1 MNLGRMWTGRF
12 GRWRWSLALALCVL
26 PVAGILAASEIGHRE
41 LARGY
46 ARSAQAIWLG
56 ARLHELSA
64 RLAEAETGQRS
75 YLLTWNADYL
85 DPYRRA
91 VPLIRSLLDQLRPYY
106 AARSDPDADHVFGAL
121 VAAIGAKLGEIELT
135 LQLTERA
142 RADRALEVI
151 ESGLGRRTMDE
162 IRFLLE
168 DLAAREE
175 VLVNEAFVHWSRSLA
190 VSRASIASAIGLS
203 IFLVTLLLCAVRR
216 DSRRSTEREVSLN
229 RLVQERTLQLDML
242 ARRLQEA
249 SESEKAAL
257 ARELH
262 DEFGAILTVSKM
274 DLSWVGRQLLEDQG
288 GLASRLADVR
298 ELLDQ
303 GLLAQRRIVEGLR
316 PSALSHF
323 GLGVAARELAE
334 RYASGAGW
342 ALSVRVPEVEPTLS
356 DDVEIM
362 LYRVLQESLTN
373 AAKHA
378 KARKVDVELVV
389 DANRCVLRVRD
400 DGAGFDVSAVHTHAQ
415 GVFGMR
421 HRVEARHGKFS
432 ITSHPGLGT
441 RVTAVVPASQPVA
454 PASASVK
461 AETAPRVEYRIAG
474 ATG

>member
-1 MNLGRMWTGRF
+1 MRARSAFVRVLR
-12 GRWRWSLALALCVL
+12 RWRWRIALAVCVL
-26 PVAGILAASEIGHRE
+26 PAISILAASELGHRE

-46 ARSAQAIWLG
+46 ERSSQAIWLG
-56 ARLHELSA
+56 ARLNELSA

-75 YLLTWNADYL
+75 YLLTWNAEYL
-85 DPYRRA
+85 EPYRRA

-106 AARSDPDADHVFGAL
+106 ANRPDPEADQVFGAL

-151 ESGLGRRTMDE
+151 ESGMGRRTMDE

-175 VLVNEAFVHWSRSLA
+175 ALVNDAYGDWAHSLA

-203 IFLVTLLLCAVRR
+203 IFLVTVLMCAVRR
-216 DSRRSTEREVSLN
+216 DWRRSAERESLLD
-229 RLVQERTLQLDML
+229 RLVHERTRQLDTL

-249 SESEKAAL
+249 SEAEKAAL

-274 DLSWVGRQLLEDQG
+274 DLAWVSRQLNADQAS
-288 GLASRLADVR
+288 LAARLAEITD
-298 ELLDQ
+298 LLDQ
-303 GLLAQRRIVEGLR
+303 GLLAKRRIVEGLR

-334 RYASGAGW
+334 RYASRAGW
-342 ALSVRVPEVEPTLS
+342 SLRVRVPEVVPTLS

-373 AAKHA
+373 AVKYAA
-378 KARKVDVELVV
+378 ARNVEVELVV
-389 DANRCVLRVRD
+389 DPGRYVLRVCD
-400 DGAGFDVSAVHTHAQ
+400 DGIGFDVAAVRSEAQ
-415 GVFGMR
+415 GIFGMR
-421 HRVEARHGKFS
+421 HRVEARCGHFTIDS
-432 ITSHPGLGT
+432 RPGCGT
-441 RVTAVVPASQPVA
+441 RVTAVIPAARRPA
-454 PASASVK
+454 PGVVSRTEPGLNDLGVV
-461 AETAPRVEYRIAG
+461 TATV
-474 ATG
+474 